1 MVEHTTNALVRIA
14 DNLANMTA
22 ETAALEAVHKSLS
35 DVRGHIVNI
44 IDAISRI
51 DTKEPYAIEII
62 QAIKNDLDDVINSPA
77 QSPADLHKPEQR
89 YGRCA

>member
-22 ETAALEAVHKSLS
+22 ETAALEAAHKSLS

-77 QSPADLHKPEQR
+77 QSPAETTKPEIR
-89 YGRCA
+89 IGMRA